1 MLSQKDKLCQTRLL
15 QSEAFRPPSLLALEF
30 KENSRLENRVAPPK
44 KVDMVNCWP
53 RAPVAIG
60 ASIVWLA
67 AAGFCIEVGGRLTW
81 ENIGPQAA
89 RIQARDA
96 FLLQKLEFR
105 RSGGQEEVFLPSFDA
120 FKPVID

>member
-1 MLSQKDKLCQTRLL
+1 
-15 QSEAFRPPSLLALEF
+15 
-30 KENSRLENRVAPPK
+30 
-44 KVDMVNCWP
+44 MVNCWP
-53 RAPVAIG
+53 SAPVAIG
-60 ASIVWLA
+60 VSIVWLA
-67 AAGFCIEVGGRLTW
+67 AAGFCIKVGGRLTW